1 MTDALRLAFG
11 TLTALP
17 TPPPGRVDPG
27 VARLAMLVAPVAVL
41 PLALVWTL
49 GHLVVRIS
57 SVPPLLV
64 GVILVGC
71 TALYSRGL
79 HLDGL
84 ADTADGLSAGY
95 DRERALAVM
104 KTGDVGPSGAGAI
117 VLAVLVQSVAVGALL
132 TSGAGTALAVIALV
146 ASRHV
151 LAWGCSSRVPTARAT
166 GLGATVGGT
175 VPTGLAATVTAAG
188 LVAAAVLGQRFG
200 APWYAGAATVIGGL
214 AATAYVLRT
223 AIRRIGGMTGDVL
236 GACVEIALAA
246 SLVTATALLS

>member
-1 MTDALRLAFG
+1 MTNALRLAFG

-27 VARLAMLVAPVAVL
+27 VARLAMALAPLAVL

-64 GVILVGC
+64 GVILVAC

-117 VLAVLVQSVAVGALL
+117 VLTVLVQSVALGALL

-175 VPTGLAATVTAAG
+175 VPTGLAAAVTAAV
-188 LVAAAVLGQRFG
+188 LVAATVLGQRFA
-200 APWYAGAATVIGGL
+200 APWHAGAVTVIAGL
-214 AATAYVLRT
+214 AATAYTLRT
-223 AIRRIGGMTGDVL
+223 AIRRVGGMTGDVL
-236 GACVEIALAA
+236 GACVEISLAA

>member
-175 VPTGLAATVTAAG
+175 VPTGLAAAVTAAG
-188 LVAAAVLGQRFG
+188 LVAATVLGQRFG
-200 APWYAGAATVIGGL
+200 TPWYAGAVTVIAGL

-223 AIRRIGGMTGDVL
+223 AIRRVGGMTGDVL
-236 GACVEIALAA
+236 GACVEISLAA